1 MTGGMIE
8 RRQKAIATIVAA
20 GAEMKTVR
28 GCRALVAKDVE
39 IFAAGFSCGGAEQR
53 TSADCIYVMLT
64 AAAGAPNP
72 VEYLRRA
79 VQDRLFGS

>member
-1 MTGGMIE
+1 MTSGMIE

-20 GAEMKTVR
+20 GGVMTTVR
-28 GCRALVAKDVE
+28 GCRALVAKDVT
-39 IFAAGFSCGGAEQR
+39 IYAAGFECGGAEQR
-53 TSADCIYVMLT
+53 TSADSVYVMLT
-64 AAAGAPNP
+64 GAAAAPNP